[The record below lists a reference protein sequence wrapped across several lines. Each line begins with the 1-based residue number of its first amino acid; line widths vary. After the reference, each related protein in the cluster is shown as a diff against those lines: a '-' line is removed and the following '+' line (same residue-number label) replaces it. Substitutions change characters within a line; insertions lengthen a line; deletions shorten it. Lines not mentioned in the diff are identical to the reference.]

1 MKSILFVDEDYQLWN
16 YSNESFQISLL
27 LPRIPSHLEIAVKRT
42 NLMETS
48 GSNRGRSKIKPP
60 IKIFVKRK
68 KDRYCRRG
76 VAKILEEKTIPRFL
90 FDILHHQGKLDLS
103 CDNTLFTVQAI
114 DPFEKTNPLR
124 FEKNVNSR
132 HWFSL

>member
-1 MKSILFVDEDYQLWN
+1 
-16 YSNESFQISLL
+16 
-27 LPRIPSHLEIAVKRT
+27 
-42 NLMETS
+42 METS

-124 FEKNVNSR
+124 FEKNVLSPLVFPITGMICEPVCIVSSQSVLYSR
-132 HWFSL
+132 ARTFVMNDLIFNN